1 MSTRQKSKCENF
13 FHAMNLKKILRRIH
27 HAITW
32 HYWSYRMGKLGPGS
46 RFESQIIWHK
56 PKGIAI
62 GSNVIIKRRCR
73 FEAINIAKKPGAI
86 HLRIGDNTSFQ
97 QGCQVSAAEQ
107 VTIGKDVLIAAN
119 VLITDND
126 HIYDHPTQPA
136 SAIRELTT
144 APVTIEDGC
153 WLGFA
158 CVVLKG
164 VTIGRRSVIGA
175 NAVVTGDIPPYS
187 VAVGIPARVVSRFN
201 PNDGEHS

>member
-1 MSTRQKSKCENF
+1 
-13 FHAMNLKKILRRIH
+13 MNLKKIIRNIYH
-27 HAITW
+27 SVTW
-32 HYWSYRMGKLGPGS
+32 RYWSYRMGELGQGS

-73 FEAINIAKKPGAI
+73 FEAINTGKRPGFI
-86 HLRIGDNTSFQ
+86 HLKIGDNTSFQ

-126 HIYDHPTQPA
+126 HIYDHPSKPA
-136 SAIRELTT
+136 SAIRELNT

-158 CVVLKG
+158 SVVLKG

-175 NAVVTGDIPPYS
+175 NAVVTEDIPPYS
-187 VAVGIPARVVSRFN
+187 VAVGIPARVISRIN
-201 PNDGEHS
+201 PRDSSLS

>member
-1 MSTRQKSKCENF
+1 
-13 FHAMNLKKILRRIH
+13 MNLKKILRGIYH
-27 HAITW
+27 SIAW
-32 HYWSYRMGKLGPGS
+32 HYWSYRMGELGAGS

-56 PKGIAI
+56 PKRIAI

-73 FEAINIAKKPGAI
+73 LEAINTGKTPGAI

-97 QGCQVSAAEQ
+97 QGCQVTAAQQ
-107 VTIGKDVLIAAN
+107 VTIGKDVLIGAN

-126 HIYDHPTQPA
+126 HIYDHPTEPA
-136 SAIRELTT
+136 SAIRALKT

-164 VTIGRRSVIGA
+164 VTIGKRSVIGA
-175 NAVVTGDIPPYS
+175 NAVVTHDIPPYS
-187 VAVGIPARVVSRFN
+187 VAVGIPARVINRFRQQEDVN
-201 PNDGEHS
+201 P

>member
-1 MSTRQKSKCENF
+1 MRILF
-13 FHAMNLKKILRRIH
+13 YAMNIKKIFRSIH
-27 HAITW
+27 RSIAW
-32 HYWSYRMGKLGPGS
+32 HYWSYRLGELGPGS
-46 RFESQIIWHK
+46 RFESQIIWHQ

-73 FEAINIAKKPGAI
+73 FEAINTGKTSRTI

-107 VTIGKDVLIAAN
+107 VTIGRDVLIASN

-136 SAIRELTT
+136 SAIRELYT

-187 VAVGIPARVVSRFN
+187 VAVGIPARVVSRFHHQ
-201 PNDGEHS
+201 DGEHP